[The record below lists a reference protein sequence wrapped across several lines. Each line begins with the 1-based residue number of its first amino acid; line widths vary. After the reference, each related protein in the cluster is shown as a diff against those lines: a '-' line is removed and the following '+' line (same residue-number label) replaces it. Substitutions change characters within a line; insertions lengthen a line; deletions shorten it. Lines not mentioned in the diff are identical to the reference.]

1 MNARTVASC
10 TTLLLASFL
19 SQCSM
24 APPYLPPNAGGGY
37 SLDNGP
43 SGRNRQDTRYLEN
56 TAPPPM
62 PTVDPNATQIGNVP
76 AYDTPESIATTPPP
90 QDPAVASTPPTDP
103 SAPPSNPAPPS
114 TATTEPAAPP
124 PPPPS
129 SSSSTPEQMPFGLP
143 VPGKKGFVYSPFD
156 KTQMVDVRG
165 IPPGKKVRCP
175 YTSKIF
181 LVP

>member
-1 MNARTVASC
+1 MNARTAASC
-10 TTLLLASFL
+10 ATLLLTSFL
-19 SQCSM
+19 SQCAM
-24 APPYLPPNAGGGY
+24 APPYIPPYAGGGY
-37 SLDNGP
+37 SLDDAP

-62 PTVDPNATQIGNVP
+62 PTADPNATQIGSAP
-76 AYDTPESIATTPPP
+76 AYDTPESIATNPPNQETPPASAPDTSTPPAPTTPPTTAATEPVTPPP
-90 QDPAVASTPPTDP
+90 
-103 SAPPSNPAPPS
+103 PAPS
-114 TATTEPAAPP
+114 T
-124 PPPPS
+124 S
-129 SSSSTPEQMPFGLP
+129 SAPEQMPFGLP